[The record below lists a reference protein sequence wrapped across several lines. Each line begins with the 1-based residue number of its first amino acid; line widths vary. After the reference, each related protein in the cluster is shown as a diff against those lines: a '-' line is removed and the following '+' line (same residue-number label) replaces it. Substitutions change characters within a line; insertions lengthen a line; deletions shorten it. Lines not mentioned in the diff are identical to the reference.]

1 MLVARIIAKL
11 EPGGAQLSALR
22 LTRALDRYGIGCRFI
37 AGDATPAGLQL
48 AREHGIEVESFA
60 DGLGLQWTPSEP
72 FAAWLAPR
80 LRGADLVH
88 AHMFGAWWAAAR
100 GLGDRVP
107 LVASEHNAFAWP
119 GPPHAD
125 AARDALRRVDRFFA
139 HGPAARAYVRALG
152 LPPERLAAG
161 ASPVQGF
168 ASRPHA
174 GLPVPRIVY
183 TGRLAPDKG
192 PDLLVEAL
200 GLMAGPPPAYL
211 VGSGVLER
219 ALRARVVALGL
230 GDVVRL
236 PGWQRLP
243 GSWIAGASVL
253 VVPSRE
259 EAWSQSAVLA
269 MGLGVPVVAFAVEGL
284 PEVLGDGRGVLV
296 PPGDVEALAHAIEDV
311 LARRLRPDL
320 DAGRRFAARYTVARV
335 APRYAAA
342 YAELAGGAGARSTDP
357 DGGHVAQ
364 QRS

>member
-1 MLVARIIAKL
+1 
-11 EPGGAQLSALR
+11 
-22 LTRALDRYGIGCRFI
+22 
-37 AGDATPAGLQL
+37 
-48 AREHGIEVESFA
+48 
-60 DGLGLQWTPSEP
+60 
-72 FAAWLAPR
+72 
-80 LRGADLVH
+80 
-88 AHMFGAWWAAAR
+88 
-100 GLGDRVP
+100 
-107 LVASEHNAFAWP
+107 
-119 GPPHAD
+119 
-125 AARDALRRVDRFFA
+125 
-139 HGPAARAYVRALG
+139 
-152 LPPERLAAG
+152 
-161 ASPVQGF
+161 
-168 ASRPHA
+168 
-174 GLPVPRIVY
+174 
-183 TGRLAPDKG
+183 
-192 PDLLVEAL
+192 
-200 GLMAGPPPAYL
+200 
-211 VGSGVLER
+211 VLER